1 MLKILALISALFI
14 QVGYAGPAPKLPNAK
29 TFEQAEGTVEWH
41 AIGSPGFLK
50 IDGKGGKVEGP
61 VMMNADGKITAHFT
75 VDMTAFTTGMSLRD
89 KHMRDKYLEVGKF
102 KDAFFDL
109 DPWTLTADSSQFKGK
124 LTIKDVAKPVFGTA
138 VYREGTLKAEMEI
151 HLSDWPIGV
160 PSHLGVTV
168 AEDVTVNV
176 TIPIDVGAIPAA
188 PKARKK

>member
-14 QVGYAGPAPKLPNAK
+14 QTGYANPAPKLSNGK
-29 TFEQAEGTVEWH
+29 TFEQANGTVEWH
-41 AIGSPGFLK
+41 AVGSPGFLK

-61 VMMNADGKITAHFT
+61 VMMNGDGKVTAHFT
-75 VDMTAFTTGMSLRD
+75 VDMTAFTTGLDLRD

-109 DPWTLTADSSQFKGK
+109 DPWTLTESSSQFKGK

-138 VYREGTLKAEMEI
+138 AYRNGVLKADMEI
-151 HLSDWPIGV
+151 HLNDWPIGV
-160 PSHLGVTV
+160 PSHLGVSV

-176 TIPIDVGAIPAA
+176 IIPIDAAAIPKT
-188 PKARKK
+188 PK